1 MNSGLISLEVVAR
14 INKVQMDVPNIIRE
28 HCISSDDISSDELV
42 RIAKRMGLR
51 AKKKTMSLD
60 SCNKKYPY
68 PIIAQTKE
76 DKFFVVLGYKEKEQT
91 VLIYIPEEGVTRSV
105 SMEEY
110 NELTTNR
117 YIILSHRLLSE
128 SVRFGLGWFFKE
140 VFNAKGIMG
149 EILLASFVVQL
160 FGLVTP
166 LFTQVILDKV
176 LVHRAITTLKILAV
190 GFIVIAIFEYILN
203 LARNYLFTHTANKI
217 DAKLGAQLFRHLLSL
232 PCPYFEARRVGDTI
246 ARVRE
251 LENIRNFVTNKTVSV
266 IIDLVFSIVFVVV
279 MLMYSVQL
287 TLIVLGFVSA
297 IGLLYVCITP
307 ELRRRLNTKFEM
319 GAKSNSYLVESVT
332 GIQTVKSLAIE
343 GSIQKKWE
351 DHLGRYV
358 FSNFKMTNM
367 GNITRGT
374 AGFLQK
380 LMTISI
386 LYLGVR
392 LVLTG
397 DLTIGQ
403 LIAFNMLSG
412 QFSGPVLRLV
422 GVWNELQQT
431 LISVEKLSDILNHPS
446 EIQSDNAIVLNKL
459 AGKVVFE
466 NVQFKYAPDAP
477 TVLNGINFDIPAGAC
492 VGVVGRSG
500 SGKSTVSK
508 LIQRL
513 YMPSSGSVRIDD
525 VDVNHV
531 SPVWLRSNIGVVLQE
546 NYLFSGTIKDN
557 IVMGAPN
564 ASMDLVLH
572 VSKITGVHEF
582 VSRLPKGYDSEVGER
597 GEGLSGG
604 QRQRIAI
611 ARALITDPRILIFD
625 EATSALDIESELIIR
640 RNLQNIAKGRTMFI
654 IAHKI
659 SIVKNCTVILAMDN
673 GQLIEAGTHDELM
686 RIPNGYY
693 KKLYS
698 LQECAL

>member
-1 MNSGLISLEVVAR
+1 MNSGLVSLEVVAR
-14 INKVQMDVPNIIRE
+14 INKVRIDVPNIVRE
-28 HCISSDDISSDELV
+28 HCISSDDISSEELV
-42 RIAKRMGLR
+42 RIAKRLGLR
-51 AKKKTMSLD
+51 AKKKNVSLD
-60 SCNKKYPY
+60 QCHKKYPY
-68 PIIAQTKE
+68 PIIAQASDDTY
-76 DKFFVVLGYKEKEQT
+76 FVVLGFKEEEQT
-91 VLIYIPEEGVTRSV
+91 VLVYIPAEGATRSV
-105 SMEEY
+105 PMDEFKQ
-110 NELTTNR
+110 LTTDR

-140 VFNAKGIMG
+140 VFNAKGIMA

-176 LVHRAITTLKILAV
+176 LVHRAMTTLKILAI
-190 GFIVIAIFEYILN
+190 GFIVIAVFEYVLN
-203 LARNYLFTHTANKI
+203 LARNYLFTHTANKM

-232 PCPYFEARRVGDTI
+232 PCPYFESRRVGDTI

-266 IIDLVFSIVFVVV
+266 IIDLVFSVVFVVV
-279 MLMYSVQL
+279 MLMYSMQL
-287 TLIVLGFVSA
+287 TFIVLGFVAA

-343 GSIQKKWE
+343 GSIQRKWE

-358 FSNFKMTNM
+358 HSNFKMTNM
-367 GNITRGT
+367 SNITRGT

-392 LVLTG
+392 LVLNN

-412 QFSGPVLRLV
+412 QFAGPVLRLI

-431 LISVEKLSDILNHPS
+431 LLSVEKLSDILNHPS
-446 EIQSDNAIVLNKL
+446 EVQNENAIVLNKL
-459 AGKVVFE
+459 SGQVVFE
-466 NVQFKYAPDAP
+466 KVQFRYAPDAP
-477 TVLNGINFDIPAGAC
+477 MVLNGINFTIPAGAC

-513 YMPSSGSVRIDD
+513 YIPSSGSVRIDD
-525 VDVNHV
+525 VDINHV
-531 SPVWLRSNIGVVLQE
+531 SPIWLRSNIGVVLQE
-546 NYLFSGTIKDN
+546 NYLFSGTIKEN

-572 VSKITGVHEF
+572 VAKITGVHDF
-582 VSRLPKGYDSEVGER
+582 VSRMPKGYDSEVGER

-673 GQLIEAGTHDELM
+673 GELVEAGTHEELM

-693 KKLYS
+693 KKLYT
-698 LQECAL
+698 LQECTD

>member
-1 MNSGLISLEVVAR
+1 MNSGLVSLEVVAR
-14 INKVQMDVPNIIRE
+14 INKVRIDIANIVRE

-42 RIAKRMGLR
+42 RIAKRLGLR
-51 AKKKTMSLD
+51 AKKKNLPLD
-60 SCNKKYPY
+60 KCHKKYPY
-68 PIIAQTKE
+68 PIIAQSK
-76 DKFFVVLGYKEKEQT
+76 DDRFFVVLGYKEQEET
-91 VLIYIPEEGVTRSV
+91 VLIYIPEEGATRSV
-105 SMEEY
+105 PLEEF
-110 NELTTNR
+110 NELTTDR

-140 VFNAKGIMG
+140 VFNAKGIMA

-176 LVHRAITTLKILAV
+176 LVHRAMTTLKILAI
-190 GFIVIAIFEYILN
+190 GFIVIAVFEYILN

-232 PCPYFEARRVGDTI
+232 PCPYFEARKVGDTI

-251 LENIRNFVTNKTVSV
+251 LENIRSFVTNKTVSV
-266 IIDLVFSIVFVVV
+266 LIDLVFSIVFVVV

-287 TLIVLGFVSA
+287 TFIVIGFVA
-297 IGLLYVCITP
+297 LIGLLYLCITP

-343 GSIQKKWE
+343 GSIQRKWE

-367 GNITRGT
+367 SNITRGT

-386 LYLGVR
+386 LYLGVK
-392 LVLTG
+392 LVLNSE
-397 DLTIGQ
+397 LTIGQ

-412 QFSGPVLRLV
+412 QFSGPVLRLI

-431 LISVEKLSDILNHPS
+431 LISVDKLSDILNHPS
-446 EIQSDNAIVLNKL
+446 EVQSENAIVLNKL
-459 AGKVVFE
+459 EGNVVFE

-477 TVLNGINFDIPAGAC
+477 MVLKGINLNIPPGSC
-492 VGVVGRSG
+492 VGIVGRSG

-513 YMPSSGSVRIDD
+513 YIPSAGSVRIDD
-525 VDVNHV
+525 VDINHV

-546 NYLFSGTIKDN
+546 NYLFSGTIKEN

-572 VSKITGVHEF
+572 VSKITGVHDF

-640 RNLQNIAKGRTMFI
+640 RNLQNIARGRTMFI

-659 SIVKNCTVILAMDN
+659 SIVKNCSVILAMDN
-673 GQLIEAGTHDELM
+673 GELIEAGTHDELM

-693 KKLYS
+693 KKLYT
-698 LQECAL
+698 LQECTQ